1 MTRLQMWRAALLLA
15 ALYTAALF
23 AAAAVAP
30 PGPVRWDADGTPL
43 PAAAPAPR
51 LVPEART
58 WEAAAAQMAGVH
70 YLKIGADL
78 DGAHQLGAVKIG
90 KAEVGIYC
98 YPLLTAGYGQ
108 GFHQGVQLEFS
119 KFKYEKGQI
128 TFLVY
133 SQFGH
138 RWREPL
144 QVPIYNGNGVRLK
157 TLSLAGTTS
166 IGAGESVRIALT
178 VNEQTEARALVIVV
192 PYDLLR

>member
-1 MTRLQMWRAALLLA
+1 MTRFQMWLA
-15 ALYTAALF
+15 ALPPTALFVAALF

-30 PGPVRWDADGTPL
+30 PGPVRWDARGGAPV
-43 PAAAPAPR
+43 AAPAPP

-58 WEAAAAQMAGVH
+58 WEARAAQMAVIDN
-70 YLKIGADL
+70 LKIGADL
-78 DGAHQLGAVKIG
+78 DGAHKLGAVKIG

-119 KFKYEKGQI
+119 KFQYEKGQI